1 MNTSNIRTRI
11 GVLLSA
17 VVLLALGSIP
27 LMGMAQDATPSG
39 GQETELLA
47 EGEQIFEN
55 VCIACHQ
62 AGGTGIE
69 GIYPALN
76 GNPLIT
82 GEDPT
87 YLIST
92 VLTGRGG
99 MPSFAGTY
107 DDEEIAAITTYVR
120 QAWDN
125 EAAPVEVSQVA
136 ELREEIFGAP
146 EAAPPAQDEAT
157 SGTPEATPVEETQ
170 DEATGSGVEG
180 TPEATP

>member
-17 VVLLALGSIP
+17 AVFLALGSIP

-39 GQETELLA
+39 SQETDLLA

-62 AGGTGIE
+62 PGGAGIDGV
-69 GIYPALN
+69 YPALN
-76 GNPLIT
+76 ANPLIA

-87 YLIST
+87 YFIST

-99 MPSFAGTY
+99 MPAFLETY
-107 DDEEIAAITTYVR
+107 DDEQVAAVTSYVR

-125 EAAPVEVSQVA
+125 DAAPVDVTQVA
-136 ELREEIFGAP
+136 EVRAGILEELSNAPGTQDEETGATP
-146 EAAPPAQDEAT
+146 EVTPPQQDEAVT
-157 SGTPEATPVEETQ
+157 S
-170 DEATGSGVEG
+170 EG

>member
-1 MNTSNIRTRI
+1 MNTSKIRTRI
-11 GVLLSA
+11 GVLLST

-27 LMGMAQDATPSG
+27 LMGMAQDATPSD

-47 EGEQIFEN
+47 GGEEIYNN

-62 AGGTGIE
+62 PGGAGID

-76 GNPLIT
+76 GNPLIN

-99 MPSFAGTY
+99 MPSFIFTY
-107 DDEEIAAITTYVR
+107 DDEEVAAITSYVR

-125 EAAPVEVSQVA
+125 EAAAVDPAQVA
-136 ELREEIFGAP
+136 EIREGIF
-146 EAAPPAQDEAT
+146 EELSDAPPTQDEETGATPETTQPPQDEAV
-157 SGTPEATPVEETQ
+157 SSESTPQATP
-170 DEATGSGVEG
+170 
-180 TPEATP
+180 